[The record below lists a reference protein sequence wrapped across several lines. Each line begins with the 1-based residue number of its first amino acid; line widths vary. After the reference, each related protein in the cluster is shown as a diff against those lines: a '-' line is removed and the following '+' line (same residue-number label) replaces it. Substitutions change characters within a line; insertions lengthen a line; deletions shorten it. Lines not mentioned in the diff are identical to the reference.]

1 MGGSPFIIMS
11 RVNMIGFVSRRPI
24 GWRVGMTSEK
34 VTNCY
39 GASTRRFD
47 KE

>member
-1 MGGSPFIIMS
+1 MLGESPFIMS
-11 RVNMIGFVSRRPI
+11 IVKMIGFVSRRPI